1 MSETLDITSL
11 KLEQKNAAIK
21 NLKIARMKS
30 KLLKKN
36 KNIKQVILD
45 NSTEKYIFTTKEG
58 KTFITEPEVDEEKL
72 LEKINTENIN
82 TDSNIVKETN
92 LEKVIEITGEKVVK
106 QTFGK
111 KYGYVFIGN
120 GGCYGVNAGQFYD
133 IGSSEVKEIKLYNIR
148 GWGDLWW
155 DKRFISDPAYYAGAA
170 SPTVSNNPY
179 VSIASPAHNYT
190 DFTQQYKT
198 NPALYKKHNFVN
210 KVFNSDKFVDNGG
223 AFKNTGC
230 ANYQSIAS
238 LYNTECFDTT
248 YSKNYFKKPFVNL
261 RIPYIVTNSNKAMR
275 KYKNNENIVV
285 LSAYDNWEQTTFLN
299 PTHENSATHEIK
311 SLYNGQTSLIYGYSL
326 HNKREI
332 EEFISIE
339 FTRTLTPKY
348 QTTYPILPNKDSKEF
363 IYKGE
368 LGWPGRII
376 EDKPIKMRVGSISSL
391 NNIQTQNARYGTRF
405 NAIFNKSANKFIGI
419 LPDGITAQS
428 WTGRGV
434 FNNKTVANQQT
445 NIKEWNSA
453 NTSFSDPNKAFVP
466 VWKYFLENSVDMD
479 ILNDLLMN
487 GGGKPLIKF
496 TRKINVNIDFP
507 EELGFETLNFTI
519 EEDFEEKDDD
529 IISINDIISKIP
541 NDRKQNY
548 IFNNTTDQTTDTR
561 GFKGLSFKENNEI
574 INSINLR
581 DIQDSFSLKCIFKD
595 IKRIK
600 TIQVDIQNIY
610 APGVGSKMVS
620 YQYDLLDKTTYY
632 KNVEDIIKS
641 LPESTRNKNDYVT
654 QDDYGNRYHYIFQ
667 DIQLNGSSLKQLNLS
682 TSGNVVGLN
691 CIYNQ
696 TGIDYYWK
704 IVDREVITNS
714 VNNRL
719 IKYHRCTYYNNILN
733 FIQKDYLYT
742 QGGSSTVDYPTYGYN
757 LHVEDGH

>member
-11 KLEQKNAAIK
+11 KLKQKNAAIK

-36 KNIKQVILD
+36 KNIKQVVLD
-45 NSTEKYIFTTKEG
+45 NSTDKYIFTTKEG
-58 KTFITEPEVDEEKL
+58 KTFITEPEVNEEKL
-72 LEKINTENIN
+72 LEKINTENI
-82 TDSNIVKETN
+82 DIGSNIVKETN
-92 LEKVIEITGEKVVK
+92 LEKVVEVTGEKVVK

-111 KYGYVFIGN
+111 KYGYVFVGN
-120 GGCYGVNAGQFYD
+120 GGCYGINAGKFYD
-133 IGSSEVKEIKLYNIR
+133 IGSSEVKEIKPYNIR

-179 VSIASPAHNYT
+179 VSIATPAHNYT

-285 LSAYDNWEQTTFLN
+285 LSAYDNWEQTTFVN

-311 SLYNGQTSLIYGYSL
+311 NLYNGQTSLIYGYAL
-326 HNKREI
+326 YNKREI

-348 QTTYPILPNKDSKEF
+348 QTTYPLLPNKDSKEF

-405 NAIFNKSANKFIGI
+405 TAIFNKSANKFIGI

-434 FNNKTVANQQT
+434 FNNKTVVNQQT

-487 GGGKPLIKF
+487 GGGK
-496 TRKINVNIDFP
+496 
-507 EELGFETLNFTI
+507 TLN
-519 EEDFEEKDDD
+519 
-529 IISINDIISKIP
+529 
-541 NDRKQNY
+541 
-548 IFNNTTDQTTDTR
+548 
-561 GFKGLSFKENNEI
+561 
-574 INSINLR
+574 
-581 DIQDSFSLKCIFKD
+581 
-595 IKRIK
+595 
-600 TIQVDIQNIY
+600 
-610 APGVGSKMVS
+610 
-620 YQYDLLDKTTYY
+620 
-632 KNVEDIIKS
+632 
-641 LPESTRNKNDYVT
+641 
-654 QDDYGNRYHYIFQ
+654 
-667 DIQLNGSSLKQLNLS
+667 
-682 TSGNVVGLN
+682 
-691 CIYNQ
+691 
-696 TGIDYYWK
+696 
-704 IVDREVITNS
+704 
-714 VNNRL
+714 
-719 IKYHRCTYYNNILN
+719 
-733 FIQKDYLYT
+733 
-742 QGGSSTVDYPTYGYN
+742 
-757 LHVEDGH
+757 

>member
-1 MSETLDITSL
+1 MGETLDIASL

-36 KNIKQVILD
+36 KNIKQVVLD
-45 NSTEKYIFTTKEG
+45 NSTDKYIFTTKEG
-58 KTFITEPEVDEEKL
+58 KTFITEPEVNEEKL

-92 LEKVIEITGEKVVK
+92 LEKVIEVTGEKVVK

-111 KYGYVFIGN
+111 KYGYVFVGN
-120 GGCYGVNAGQFYD
+120 GGCYGVDAGHFYD
-133 IGSSEVKEIKLYNIR
+133 IGSSEIKEIKPYNIR

-210 KVFNSDKFVDNGG
+210 KVFNSDKFIDNGG

-285 LSAYDNWEQTTFLN
+285 LSAYDNWEQTTFVN

-311 SLYNGQTSLIYGYSL
+311 SLYNGQTSLIYGYAL

-339 FTRTLTPKY
+339 FTRTNVPKY
-348 QTTYPILPNKDSKEF
+348 KTAYPALPNKDSEPF
-363 IYKGE
+363 AYKSE

-376 EDKPIKMRVGSISSL
+376 EDKPIKTCVGNISSL

-405 NAIFNKSANKFIGI
+405 NAIFNKSTSKFIGI

-428 WTGRGV
+428 WTDRNT
-434 FNNKTVANQQT
+434 FNNKTQTDQQT
-445 NIKEWNSA
+445 VIKEWNSA
-453 NTSFSDPNKAFVP
+453 NTSFSDPNKSFVP
-466 VWKYFLENSVDMD
+466 VWKYLLENSVDMKV
-479 ILNDLLMN
+479 LNDLLTM

-496 TRKINVNIDFP
+496 IRKVNINIDFP
-507 EELGFETLNFTI
+507 KELGINTLKFTI
-519 EEDFEEKDDD
+519 EDDIMKKDDD
-529 IISINDIISKIP
+529 IIPINNIISKIP
-541 NDRKQNY
+541 NSYKQNY

-561 GFKGLSFKENNEI
+561 EFKGLSFKENNEI

-581 DIQDSFSLKCIFKD
+581 DVQDSFSLKCIFKD
-595 IKRIK
+595 IKRIRK
-600 TIQVDIQNIY
+600 INVNIQNIY
-610 APGVGSKMVS
+610 APGVGSKTIS
-620 YQYDLLDKTTYY
+620 YQYDLLNNPNYY
-632 KNVEDIIKS
+632 VNVEDIIKT

-654 QDDYGNRYHYIFQ
+654 KDDYGNKHHYTFK
-667 DIQLNGSSLKQLNLS
+667 DIELNGSSLKQLNLS
-682 TSGNVVGLN
+682 TSGNVVNLN
-691 CIYNQ
+691 CSYNE
-696 TGIDYYWK
+696 TGINYLWK
-704 IVDREVITNS
+704 LTN
-714 VNNRL
+714 VEEGRRGNYRYC
-719 IKYHRCTYYNNILN
+719 KHTYYNNILGYREREDIKTDWVSLN
-733 FIQKDYLYT
+733 
-742 QGGSSTVDYPTYGYN
+742 SYPSEGYDLHLN
-757 LHVEDGH
+757 LLK

>member
-11 KLEQKNAAIK
+11 KLKQKNAAIK
-21 NLKIARMKS
+21 NLKITRMKS

-36 KNIKQVILD
+36 KNIKQVVLD
-45 NSTEKYIFTTKEG
+45 NSTDKYIFTTKEG
-58 KTFITEPEVDEEKL
+58 KTFITEPEVNEEKL
-72 LEKINTENIN
+72 LEKMNTENI
-82 TDSNIVKETN
+82 DIGSNIVKETN

-111 KYGYVFIGN
+111 KYGYVFVGN
-120 GGCYGVNAGQFYD
+120 GGCYGINAGKFYD
-133 IGSSEVKEIKLYNIR
+133 IGSSEVKEIKPYNIR

-155 DKRFISDPAYYAGAA
+155 DKRFISDPAYYAGVA

-223 AFKNTGC
+223 AFKNIGC
-230 ANYQSIAS
+230 TNYQSIAS

-261 RIPYIVTNSNKAMR
+261 RVPYIVTNSNKAMR

-285 LSAYDNWEQTTFLN
+285 LSAYDNWEQTTFVN
-299 PTHENSATHEIK
+299 PTHETSATHEIK
-311 SLYNGQTSLIYGYSL
+311 ILYNGQTNLIYGYAL
-326 HNKREI
+326 HNKRDI
-332 EEFISIE
+332 EQFISIE

-348 QTTYPILPNKDSKEF
+348 QTTYPLLSNKNSKEF
-363 IYKGE
+363 IYKDE

-376 EDKPIKMRVGSISSL
+376 EDKPIKMRVGNISSL

-405 NAIFNKSANKFIGI
+405 TAIFNKSANKFIGI

-428 WTGRGV
+428 WTNRDI
-434 FNNKTVANQQT
+434 FNNKTVADQQT
-445 NIKEWNSA
+445 NIKEWNAA

-487 GGGKPLIKF
+487 GGEKPLIKF
-496 TRKINVNIDFP
+496 IRKLNVNIDFP
-507 EELGFETLNFTI
+507 KELGFETLNFTI

-541 NDRKQNY
+541 NSYKQNY
-548 IFNNTTDQTTDTR
+548 IFNNTTDHTTDTR
-561 GFKGLSFKENNEI
+561 EFKGLSFKENNEI
-574 INSINLR
+574 INSINLNNV
-581 DIQDSFSLKCIFKD
+581 QDSFSLKCIFKD

-600 TIQVDIQNIY
+600 DVQVNIQNIY
-610 APGVGSKMVS
+610 APGVGSKTIS
-620 YQYDLLDKTTYY
+620 YQFDLLKNTNYY
-632 KNVEDIIKS
+632 VNVADIIET
-641 LPESTRNKNDYVT
+641 LPESTRNKNVYVIK
-654 QDDYGNRYHYIFQ
+654 DDYGNKYHYKFK

-682 TSGNVVGLN
+682 TSGNVVDLN
-691 CIYNQ
+691 CSYNQ
-696 TGIDYYWK
+696 TGINYYWK
-704 IVDREVITNS
+704 ITSHKETIEYIKG
-714 VNNRL
+714 
-719 IKYHRCTYYNNILN
+719 IKYKICRCTYYNNILGYRKKEYKTTD
-733 FIQKDYLYT
+733 IMVSLSYPIEDYDLF
-742 QGGSSTVDYPTYGYN
+742 
-757 LHVEDGH
+757 

>member
-30 KLLKKN
+30 KFLKKN

-58 KTFITEPEVDEEKL
+58 KTFITEPEVNEEKL
-72 LEKINTENIN
+72 LEKINTENI
-82 TDSNIVKETN
+82 DIGSNIVKETN
-92 LEKVIEITGEKVVK
+92 LEKVVEVTGEKVVK

-111 KYGYVFIGN
+111 KYGYVFVGN
-120 GGCYGVNAGQFYD
+120 GGCYGINAGKFYD
-133 IGSSEVKEIKLYNIR
+133 IGSSEVKEIKPYNIR

-223 AFKNTGC
+223 AFKNIGC
-230 ANYQSIAS
+230 TNYQSIAS

-261 RIPYIVTNSNKAMR
+261 RVPYIVTNSNKAMR

-285 LSAYDNWEQTTFLN
+285 LSAYDNWEQTTFVN
-299 PTHENSATHEIK
+299 PTHETSATHEIK
-311 SLYNGQTSLIYGYSL
+311 ILYNGQTNLIYGYAL
-326 HNKREI
+326 HNKRDI
-332 EEFISIE
+332 EQFISIE

-348 QTTYPILPNKDSKEF
+348 QTTYPLLSNKNSKEF

-376 EDKPIKMRVGSISSL
+376 EDKPIKMRVGNISSL

-405 NAIFNKSANKFIGI
+405 TAIFNKSANKFIGI

-428 WTGRGV
+428 WTNRDI
-434 FNNKTVANQQT
+434 FNNKTVADQQT
-445 NIKEWNSA
+445 NIKEWNAA

-466 VWKYFLENSVDMD
+466 VWKYFLEKSVDMD

-487 GGGKPLIKF
+487 GEGKPLIKF
-496 TRKINVNIDFP
+496 IRKINVNIDFP
-507 EELGFETLNFTI
+507 EELGFKTLNFTI
-519 EEDFEEKDDD
+519 EEDKCRKDDD

-541 NDRKQNY
+541 NSYKQNY
-548 IFNNTTDQTTDTR
+548 IFNNTTDHTIDTR
-561 GFKGLSFKENNEI
+561 EFEGLSFKENNKI
-574 INSINLR
+574 INSINLNNV
-581 DIQDSFSLKCIFKD
+581 QDSFSLKCIFKD

-600 TIQVDIQNIY
+600 YVQVNIQNIY
-610 APGVGSKMVS
+610 APGVGSKTIS
-620 YQYDLLDKTTYY
+620 YQFDLLKNTNYY
-632 KNVEDIIKS
+632 VNVADIIKT
-641 LPESTRNKNDYVT
+641 LPESTRNKNDYVIK
-654 QDDYGNRYHYIFQ
+654 DDYGNKYHYTFK

-682 TSGNVVGLN
+682 TSGNVVDLN
-691 CIYNQ
+691 CSYNQ
-696 TGIDYYWK
+696 TGINYYWK
-704 IVDREVITNS
+704 TTSEIVGVQYIKG
-714 VNNRL
+714 
-719 IKYHRCTYYNNILN
+719 IKYNVCTCTYYNNILGYKERVYKN
-733 FIQKDYLYT
+733 T
-742 QGGSSTVDYPTYGYN
+742 NNSGSFSYPDEGYD
-757 LHVEDGH
+757 LF

>member
-11 KLEQKNAAIK
+11 KLKQKNAAIK

-36 KNIKQVILD
+36 KNIKQVVLD
-45 NSTEKYIFTTKEG
+45 NSTDKYIFTTKEG
-58 KTFITEPEVDEEKL
+58 KTFITEPEVNEEKL
-72 LEKINTENIN
+72 LEKINTENI
-82 TDSNIVKETN
+82 DIGSNIVKETN
-92 LEKVIEITGEKVVK
+92 LEKVVEVTGEKVVK

-111 KYGYVFIGN
+111 KYGYVFVGN
-120 GGCYGVNAGQFYD
+120 GGCYGINAGKFYD
-133 IGSSEVKEIKLYNIR
+133 IGSSEVKEIKPYNIR

-261 RIPYIVTNSNKAMR
+261 RVPYIVTNSNKAMR

-285 LSAYDNWEQTTFLN
+285 LSAYDNWEQTTFVN
-299 PTHENSATHEIK
+299 PTHETSATHEIK
-311 SLYNGQTSLIYGYSL
+311 ILYNGQTNLIYGYAL
-326 HNKREI
+326 HNKRDI
-332 EEFISIE
+332 EQFISIE

-348 QTTYPILPNKDSKEF
+348 QTTYPLLSNKNSKEF
-363 IYKGE
+363 IYKDE

-376 EDKPIKMRVGSISSL
+376 EDKPIKMRVGNISSL

-405 NAIFNKSANKFIGI
+405 TAIFNKSANKFIGI

-428 WTGRGV
+428 WTNRDI
-434 FNNKTVANQQT
+434 FNNKTVADQQT
-445 NIKEWNSA
+445 NIKEWNAA

-496 TRKINVNIDFP
+496 IRKLNVNIDFP

-519 EEDFEEKDDD
+519 EEDFKKKDDD

-541 NDRKQNY
+541 NSYKQNY
-548 IFNNTTDQTTDTR
+548 IFNNTTDHTTDTR
-561 GFKGLSFKENNEI
+561 EFEGLSFKENNEI
-574 INSINLR
+574 INSINLNNV
-581 DIQDSFSLKCIFKD
+581 QDSFSLKCIFKD

-600 TIQVDIQNIY
+600 DVQVNIQNIY
-610 APGVGSKMVS
+610 APGVGSKTIS
-620 YQYDLLDKTTYY
+620 YQFDLLKNTNYY
-632 KNVEDIIKS
+632 VNVADIIKT
-641 LPESTRNKNDYVT
+641 LPESTRNKNVYVIK
-654 QDDYGNRYHYIFQ
+654 DDYGNKHHYTFK

-682 TSGNVVGLN
+682 TSGNVVDLN
-691 CIYNQ
+691 CSYNQ
-696 TGIDYYWK
+696 TGINYYWK
-704 IVDREVITNS
+704 LTSSETGIRYIKGVKYS
-714 VNNRL
+714 VCL
-719 IKYHRCTYYNNILN
+719 CTYYNNILGYKEKEYKTTN
-733 FIQKDYLYT
+733 NTTSFN
-742 QGGSSTVDYPTYGYN
+742 YPVEGYD
-757 LHVEDGH
+757 LF

>member
-1 MSETLDITSL
+1 MSETLDIASL

-36 KNIKQVILD
+36 KNIKQVVLD
-45 NSTEKYIFTTKEG
+45 NSTDKYIFTTKEG

-111 KYGYVFIGN
+111 KYGYVFVGN
-120 GGCYGVNAGQFYD
+120 GGCYGVNAGKFYD
-133 IGSSEVKEIKLYNIR
+133 IGSSEIKEIKPYNIR

-285 LSAYDNWEQTTFLN
+285 LSAYDNWEQTTFVN

-311 SLYNGQTSLIYGYSL
+311 SLYNGQTSLIYGYAL

-348 QTTYPILPNKDSKEF
+348 QTTYPLLPNKDSKEF

-405 NAIFNKSANKFIGI
+405 NAIFNKSTSKFIGI

-428 WTGRGV
+428 WTGRDI

-466 VWKYFLENSVDMD
+466 VWKYLLENSVDMD

-487 GGGKPLIKF
+487 GGE
-496 TRKINVNIDFP
+496 TIN
-507 EELGFETLNFTI
+507 
-519 EEDFEEKDDD
+519 
-529 IISINDIISKIP
+529 
-541 NDRKQNY
+541 
-548 IFNNTTDQTTDTR
+548 
-561 GFKGLSFKENNEI
+561 
-574 INSINLR
+574 
-581 DIQDSFSLKCIFKD
+581 
-595 IKRIK
+595 
-600 TIQVDIQNIY
+600 
-610 APGVGSKMVS
+610 
-620 YQYDLLDKTTYY
+620 
-632 KNVEDIIKS
+632 
-641 LPESTRNKNDYVT
+641 
-654 QDDYGNRYHYIFQ
+654 
-667 DIQLNGSSLKQLNLS
+667 
-682 TSGNVVGLN
+682 
-691 CIYNQ
+691 
-696 TGIDYYWK
+696 
-704 IVDREVITNS
+704 
-714 VNNRL
+714 
-719 IKYHRCTYYNNILN
+719 
-733 FIQKDYLYT
+733 
-742 QGGSSTVDYPTYGYN
+742 
-757 LHVEDGH
+757 

>member
-72 LEKINTENIN
+72 LEKINTENI
-82 TDSNIVKETN
+82 DIGSNIVKETN
-92 LEKVIEITGEKVVK
+92 LEKVVEVTGEKVVK

-111 KYGYVFIGN
+111 KYGYVFVGN
-120 GGCYGVNAGQFYD
+120 GGCYGINAGKFYD
-133 IGSSEVKEIKLYNIR
+133 IGSSEVKEIKPYNIR

-223 AFKNTGC
+223 AFKNIGC
-230 ANYQSIAS
+230 TNYQSIAS

-261 RIPYIVTNSNKAMR
+261 RVPYIVTNSNKAMR

-285 LSAYDNWEQTTFLN
+285 LSAYDNWEQTTFVN
-299 PTHENSATHEIK
+299 PTHETSATHEIK
-311 SLYNGQTSLIYGYSL
+311 ILYNGQTNLIYGYAL
-326 HNKREI
+326 HNKRDI
-332 EEFISIE
+332 EQFISIE

-348 QTTYPILPNKDSKEF
+348 QTTYPLLSNKNSKEF
-363 IYKGE
+363 IYKDE

-376 EDKPIKMRVGSISSL
+376 EDKPIKMRVGNISSL

-405 NAIFNKSANKFIGI
+405 NAIFNKSTNKFIGI

-428 WTGRGV
+428 WTIRDI
-434 FNNKTVANQQT
+434 FNNKTVADQQT
-445 NIKEWNSA
+445 NIKEWNAA

-487 GGGKPLIKF
+487 EGEKHVIKF
-496 TRKINVNIDFP
+496 IRKLNVNIDFP
-507 EELGFETLNFTI
+507 KELGFETLNFTI
-519 EEDFEEKDDD
+519 EEDLCRKDDD

-541 NDRKQNY
+541 NSYKQNY
-548 IFNNTTDQTTDTR
+548 IFNNTTDHTTDTR
-561 GFKGLSFKENNEI
+561 EFEGLSFKENNEI
-574 INSINLR
+574 INSINLNNV
-581 DIQDSFSLKCIFKD
+581 QDSFSLKCIFKD

-600 TIQVDIQNIY
+600 DVQVNIRNTY
-610 APGVGSKMVS
+610 APGVGSKTIS
-620 YQYDLLDKTTYY
+620 YQFDLLKNTNYY
-632 KNVEDIIKS
+632 VNVADIIET
-641 LPESTRNKNDYVT
+641 LPESTRNKNVYVIK
-654 QDDYGNRYHYIFQ
+654 DDYGNKHHYRFE

-682 TSGNVVGLN
+682 TSGNVVDLN
-691 CIYNQ
+691 CSYNQ
-696 TGIDYYWK
+696 TGINYYWK
-704 IVDREVITNS
+704 ITSQRTSI
-714 VNNRL
+714 RYIKG
-719 IKYHRCTYYNNILN
+719 IKYHVCLCIYYNSILGYKEKEFKTTDETSSFN
-733 FIQKDYLYT
+733 YPIEGYDLYL
-742 QGGSSTVDYPTYGYN
+742 
-757 LHVEDGH
+757 LK

>member
-11 KLEQKNAAIK
+11 KLKQKNAAIK

-36 KNIKQVILD
+36 KNIKQVVLD
-45 NSTEKYIFTTKEG
+45 NSTDKYIFTTKEG
-58 KTFITEPEVDEEKL
+58 KTFITEPEVNEEKL
-72 LEKINTENIN
+72 FEKINTENI
-82 TDSNIVKETN
+82 DIGSNIVKETN
-92 LEKVIEITGEKVVK
+92 LEKVVEVTGEKVVK

-111 KYGYVFIGN
+111 KYGYVFVGN
-120 GGCYGVNAGQFYD
+120 GGCYGVNAGKFYD
-133 IGSSEVKEIKLYNIR
+133 IGSSEVKEIKPYNIR

-155 DKRFISDPAYYAGAA
+155 DKRFISDPAYYADAA

-223 AFKNTGC
+223 AFKNIGC
-230 ANYQSIAS
+230 TNYQSIAS

-261 RIPYIVTNSNKAMR
+261 RVPYIVTNSNKAMR

-285 LSAYDNWEQTTFLN
+285 LSAYDNWEQTTFVN
-299 PTHENSATHEIK
+299 PTHETSATHEIK
-311 SLYNGQTSLIYGYSL
+311 ILYNGQTNLIYGYAL
-326 HNKREI
+326 HNKRDI
-332 EEFISIE
+332 EQFISIE

-348 QTTYPILPNKDSKEF
+348 QTTYPLLPNKDTKEF

-376 EDKPIKMRVGSISSL
+376 EDKPIKMRVGNISSL

-405 NAIFNKSANKFIGI
+405 TAIFNKSANKFIGI

-428 WTGRGV
+428 WTGRNS

-487 GGGKPLIKF
+487 GGGNP
-496 TRKINVNIDFP
+496 
-507 EELGFETLNFTI
+507 
-519 EEDFEEKDDD
+519 
-529 IISINDIISKIP
+529 
-541 NDRKQNY
+541 
-548 IFNNTTDQTTDTR
+548 
-561 GFKGLSFKENNEI
+561 
-574 INSINLR
+574 
-581 DIQDSFSLKCIFKD
+581 
-595 IKRIK
+595 
-600 TIQVDIQNIY
+600 
-610 APGVGSKMVS
+610 
-620 YQYDLLDKTTYY
+620 
-632 KNVEDIIKS
+632 
-641 LPESTRNKNDYVT
+641 
-654 QDDYGNRYHYIFQ
+654 
-667 DIQLNGSSLKQLNLS
+667 
-682 TSGNVVGLN
+682 
-691 CIYNQ
+691 
-696 TGIDYYWK
+696 
-704 IVDREVITNS
+704 
-714 VNNRL
+714 
-719 IKYHRCTYYNNILN
+719 
-733 FIQKDYLYT
+733 
-742 QGGSSTVDYPTYGYN
+742 
-757 LHVEDGH
+757 

>member
-111 KYGYVFIGN
+111 KYGYVFVGN

-285 LSAYDNWEQTTFLN
+285 LSAYDNWEQTTFVN

-348 QTTYPILPNKDSKEF
+348 QTTYPLLPNKDSKEF

-434 FNNKTVANQQT
+434 FNNKTVVNQQT

-574 INSINLR
+574 INSINLSE
-581 DIQDSFSLKCIFKD
+581 IQDSFSLKCIFKD

-620 YQYDLLDKTTYY
+620 YQYDLLNKTTYY
-632 KNVEDIIKS
+632 KNVEDIMKT

-704 IVDREVITNS
+704 IVDREVITKS
-714 VNNRL
+714 VNNKL

-733 FIQKDYLYT
+733 FIQKDYFYT

-757 LHVEDGH
+757 LHFEDGK

>member
-11 KLEQKNAAIK
+11 KLKQKNAAIK

-36 KNIKQVILD
+36 KNIKQVVLN
-45 NSTEKYIFTTKEG
+45 NSTDKYIFTTKEG
-58 KTFITEPEVDEEKL
+58 KTFITEPEVNEEKL
-72 LEKINTENIN
+72 LEKINTENI
-82 TDSNIVKETN
+82 DISSNIVKETN
-92 LEKVIEITGEKVVK
+92 LEKVVEVTGEKVVK

-111 KYGYVFIGN
+111 KYGYVFVGN
-120 GGCYGVNAGQFYD
+120 GGCYGVNAGKFYD
-133 IGSSEVKEIKLYNIR
+133 IGSSEVKEIKPYNIR

-155 DKRFISDPAYYAGAA
+155 DKRFISDPAYYAGVA

-223 AFKNTGC
+223 AFKNIGC
-230 ANYQSIAS
+230 TNYQSIAS

-261 RIPYIVTNSNKAMR
+261 RVPYIVTNSNKAMR

-285 LSAYDNWEQTTFLN
+285 LSAYDNWEQTTFVN
-299 PTHENSATHEIK
+299 PTHETSATHEIK
-311 SLYNGQTSLIYGYSL
+311 ILYNGQTNLIYGYAL
-326 HNKREI
+326 HNKRDI
-332 EEFISIE
+332 EQFISIE

-348 QTTYPILPNKDSKEF
+348 QTTYPLLSNKNSKEF
-363 IYKGE
+363 IYKDE

-376 EDKPIKMRVGSISSL
+376 EDKPIKMRVGNISSL

-405 NAIFNKSANKFIGI
+405 TAIFNKNANKFIGN

-428 WTGRGV
+428 WTNRDI
-434 FNNKTVANQQT
+434 FNNKTVADQQT
-445 NIKEWNSA
+445 NIKEWNAA

-487 GGGKPLIKF
+487 GGEKPLIKF
-496 TRKINVNIDFP
+496 IRKINVNIDFP
-507 EELGFETLNFTI
+507 KELGFETLNFTI
-519 EEDFEEKDDD
+519 EEDKCRKDDD

-541 NDRKQNY
+541 NSYKQNY
-548 IFNNTTDQTTDTR
+548 IFNNTTDHTTDTR
-561 GFKGLSFKENNEI
+561 GFEGLSFKENNKI
-574 INSINLR
+574 INSINLNNV
-581 DIQDSFSLKCIFKD
+581 QDSFSLKCIFKD

-600 TIQVDIQNIY
+600 DVQVNIQNIY
-610 APGVGSKMVS
+610 APGVGSKTIS
-620 YQYDLLDKTTYY
+620 YQFDLLKNTNYY
-632 KNVEDIIKS
+632 VNVEDIIKT
-641 LPESTRNKNDYVT
+641 LPESTRNKNDYVIK
-654 QDDYGNRYHYIFQ
+654 DDYGNKYHYKFK
-667 DIQLNGSSLKQLNLS
+667 DIQLNGSSLEQLNLS
-682 TSGNVVGLN
+682 TSGNVVDLN
-691 CIYNQ
+691 CSYNQ
-696 TGIDYYWK
+696 TGINYYWK
-704 IVDREVITNS
+704 ITSHKETIEYIKG
-714 VNNRL
+714 
-719 IKYHRCTYYNNILN
+719 IKYKICRCTYYNNILGYIEREYKTSN
-733 FIQKDYLYT
+733 YQ
-742 QGGSSTVDYPTYGYN
+742 SSLSYPVEGYD
-757 LHVEDGH
+757 LF

>member
-11 KLEQKNAAIK
+11 KLKQKNAAIK

-36 KNIKQVILD
+36 KNIKQVVLN
-45 NSTEKYIFTTKEG
+45 NSTDKYIFTTKEG
-58 KTFITEPEVDEEKL
+58 KTFITEPEVNEEKL
-72 LEKINTENIN
+72 LEKINTENI
-82 TDSNIVKETN
+82 DIGSNIVKETN
-92 LEKVIEITGEKVVK
+92 LEKVVEVTGEKVVK

-111 KYGYVFIGN
+111 KYGYVFVGN
-120 GGCYGVNAGQFYD
+120 GGCYGVNAGKFYD
-133 IGSSEVKEIKLYNIR
+133 IGSSEVKEIKPYNIR

-155 DKRFISDPAYYAGAA
+155 DKRFISDPAYYAGVA

-223 AFKNTGC
+223 AFKNIGC
-230 ANYQSIAS
+230 TNYQSIAS

-261 RIPYIVTNSNKAMR
+261 RVPYIVTNSNKAMR

-285 LSAYDNWEQTTFLN
+285 LSAYDNWEQTTFVN
-299 PTHENSATHEIK
+299 PTHETSATHEIK
-311 SLYNGQTSLIYGYSL
+311 ILYNGQTNLIYGYAL
-326 HNKREI
+326 HNKRDI
-332 EEFISIE
+332 EQFISIE

-348 QTTYPILPNKDSKEF
+348 QTTYPLLSNKNSKEF
-363 IYKGE
+363 IYKDE

-376 EDKPIKMRVGSISSL
+376 EDKPIKMRVGNISSL

-405 NAIFNKSANKFIGI
+405 TAIFNKSANKFIGI

-428 WTGRGV
+428 WTNRDI
-434 FNNKTVANQQT
+434 FNNKTVADQQT
-445 NIKEWNSA
+445 NIKEWNAA

-487 GGGKPLIKF
+487 GGEKPLIKF
-496 TRKINVNIDFP
+496 IRKLNVNIDFP
-507 EELGFETLNFTI
+507 KELGFETLNFTI
-519 EEDFEEKDDD
+519 EEDKCRKDDD

-541 NDRKQNY
+541 NSYKQNY
-548 IFNNTTDQTTDTR
+548 IFNNTTDHTTDTR
-561 GFKGLSFKENNEI
+561 EFKGLSFKENNEI
-574 INSINLR
+574 INSINLNNV
-581 DIQDSFSLKCIFKD
+581 QDSFSLKCIFKD

-600 TIQVDIQNIY
+600 DVQVNIQNIY
-610 APGVGSKMVS
+610 APGVGSKTIS
-620 YQYDLLDKTTYY
+620 YQFDLLKNTNYY
-632 KNVEDIIKS
+632 VNVADIIET
-641 LPESTRNKNDYVT
+641 LPESTRNKNVYVIK
-654 QDDYGNRYHYIFQ
+654 DDYGNKYHYKFK
-667 DIQLNGSSLKQLNLS
+667 DIQLNGSSLEQLNLS
-682 TSGNVVGLN
+682 TSGNVVDLN
-691 CIYNQ
+691 CSYNQ
-696 TGIDYYWK
+696 TGINYYWK
-704 IVDREVITNS
+704 ITSQIEKITY
-714 VNNRL
+714 
-719 IKYHRCTYYNNILN
+719 IKGQKYKVCHCTYYNNILGYIEREYKTSN
-733 FIQKDYLYT
+733 YQ
-742 QGGSSTVDYPTYGYN
+742 SSLSYPVEGYD
-757 LHVEDGH
+757 LF

>member
-11 KLEQKNAAIK
+11 KLKQKNAAIK

-36 KNIKQVILD
+36 KNIKQVVLD
-45 NSTEKYIFTTKEG
+45 NSTDKYIFTTKEG
-58 KTFITEPEVDEEKL
+58 KTFITEPEVNEEKL
-72 LEKINTENIN
+72 LEKINTESIN
-82 TDSNIVKETN
+82 TDSNVVKETN

-111 KYGYVFIGN
+111 KYGYVFVGN
-120 GGCYGVNAGQFYD
+120 GGCYGVNAGKFYD
-133 IGSSEVKEIKLYNIR
+133 IGSGERKEIKPYNIR

-155 DKRFISDPAYYAGAA
+155 DKRFISDPAYHAGAA

-285 LSAYDNWEQTTFLN
+285 LSAYDNWEQTTFVN

-326 HNKREI
+326 HNKRDI
-332 EEFISIE
+332 EKFISIE

-348 QTTYPILPNKDSKEF
+348 QTTYPLLPNKDTKEF

-376 EDKPIKMRVGSISSL
+376 EDKPIKTRVGNISSL

-405 NAIFNKSANKFIGI
+405 NAIFNKSTSKFIGI

-428 WTGRGV
+428 WTGRNS

-445 NIKEWNSA
+445 NIKEWNTA
-453 NTSFSDPNKAFVP
+453 NTTFSDPNKAHIP
-466 VWKYFLENSVDMD
+466 VWKHLLESSTDMKL
-479 ILNDLLMN
+479 LNDILMN
-487 GGGKPLIKF
+487 GGEPLIKF
-496 TRKINVNIDFP
+496 TRKVNININFP
-507 EELGFETLNFTI
+507 IELSL
-519 EEDFEEKDDD
+519 K
-529 IISINDIISKIP
+529 SINYFI
-541 NDRKQNY
+541 
-548 IFNNTTDQTTDTR
+548 
-561 GFKGLSFKENNEI
+561 E
-574 INSINLR
+574 
-581 DIQDSFSLKCIFKD
+581 
-595 IKRIK
+595 
-600 TIQVDIQNIY
+600 
-610 APGVGSKMVS
+610 
-620 YQYDLLDKTTYY
+620 YDLLDKNANYLNIENIIEEY
-632 KNVEDIIKS
+632 QNSIKDEYVIQDDWGNKHHWKFQEILLNEISIKNSNGEYQKINMSSLQDNITLRCVYEDII
-641 LPESTRNKNDYVT
+641 E
-654 QDDYGNRYHYIFQ
+654 
-667 DIQLNGSSLKQLNLS
+667 
-682 TSGNVVGLN
+682 
-691 CIYNQ
+691 
-696 TGIDYYWK
+696 YYWK
-704 IVDREVITNS
+704 YNGYEDDGLHHILTDFYFI
-714 VNNRL
+714 
-719 IKYHRCTYYNNILN
+719 NNIKGTKTIKEN
-733 FIQKDYLYT
+733 KIPDSFYSYD
-742 QGGSSTVDYPTYGYN
+742 
-757 LHVEDGH
+757 